1 MEKFVLRRRAARR
14 PGHVKS
20 DPRHGTHR
28 DTRCAAVALPEREEL
43 MSSRDDRD
51 ELARPE
57 ENGDSPQEEENGDSP
72 QGVLLKGRCE
82 MKGRCET

>member
-1 MEKFVLRRRAARR
+1 MKKFVLRRRAARR

-51 ELARPE
+51 ELARPK
-57 ENGDSPQEEENGDSP
+57 PP
-72 QGVLLKGRCE
+72 
-82 MKGRCET
+82 